1 MVTELSARA
10 CAKINLFLRV
20 TGRRGDGFHE
30 LDSVFLPVSLADQ
43 IRLEIRAADEPS
55 VSVKCNLPELARSQN
70 NLAARAARSFMSEF
84 KLAAEVLIDLEKHI
98 PVGAGLG
105 GGSSD
110 AATILCMMAAAA
122 QLSDEDAAGRLRRIA
137 LSLGADVPFFLDP
150 RPSRVTGIGERITA
164 LEGVAALPIV
174 IAVPPFEVS
183 TAAIFRALEPAGWS
197 GAALDEHIEAIA
209 RGEIAAEHL
218 VNDLAAVAIAQFP
231 EIRRLKG
238 LLEDSGARAAQMSGS
253 GGAVFG
259 VFGSLDAAER
269 AATKIQ
275 RRAPFATVI
284 VATTL
289 NGESEGES
297 A

>member
-1 MVTELSARA
+1 MVTELSGRA

-20 TGRRGDGFHE
+20 TGRRGDGYHE
-30 LDSVFLPVSLADQ
+30 LDSVFLPLSLADE

-55 VSVKCNLPELARSQN
+55 VSVNCNLPELARSKD

-84 KLAAEVLIDLEKHI
+84 DLVADVSIDLKKHI

-110 AATILCMMAAAA
+110 AATVLCMMAAAA
-122 QLSDEDAAGRLRRIA
+122 QLTDDDAAGRLHRIA
-137 LSLGADVPFFLDP
+137 LTLGADVPFFLDP
-150 RPSRVTGIGERITA
+150 QPSRVTGIGERIVSI
-164 LEGVAALPIV
+164 EGVPSMPIV

-197 GAALDEHIEAIA
+197 GEASDEHIEAIM
-209 RGEIAAEHL
+209 RGEISPEFL

-259 VFGSLDAAER
+259 VFESAEEAES
-269 AATKIQ
+269 AATKIR

-284 VATTL
+284 ATSTL
-289 NGESEGES
+289 DGESDDEV

>member
-1 MVTELSARA
+1 MVTELTGLA

-20 TGRRGDGFHE
+20 TGRRGDGYHE
-30 LDSVFLPVSLADQ
+30 LDSVFLPVSLADE
-43 IRLEIRAADEPS
+43 IRLEIRAADEPT
-55 VSVKCNLPELARSQN
+55 VTVNCNLPELARSQN

-84 KLAAEVLIDLEKHI
+84 ELVGEVAIDLEKHI

-122 QLSDEDAAGRLRRIA
+122 QLTDDEATSRLRRIA

-150 RPSRVTGIGERITA
+150 RPSRVTGIGERIVEIA
-164 LEGVAALPIV
+164 DVPRIPIV

-197 GAALDEHIEAIA
+197 GAAPDDHLEAVA
-209 RGEIAAEHL
+209 RGDIEIEHL

-231 EIRRLKG
+231 G
-238 LLEDSGARAAQMSGS
+238 DSPS
-253 GGAVFG
+253 
-259 VFGSLDAAER
+259 
-269 AATKIQ
+269 
-275 RRAPFATVI
+275 
-284 VATTL
+284 
-289 NGESEGES
+289 
-297 A
+297 

>member
-1 MVTELSARA
+1 MTTELSGRA

-20 TGRRGDGFHE
+20 TGRRGDGYHE
-30 LDSVFLPVSLADQ
+30 LDSIFLPLSLADE
-43 IRLEIRAADEPS
+43 IRLEIRAANEPA
-55 VSVKCNLPELARSQN
+55 VTVNCNLPELARLGN
-70 NLAARAARSFMSEF
+70 NLAARAARAFMSEF
-84 KLAAEVLIDLEKHI
+84 DLVADISIDLEKRI
-98 PVGAGLG
+98 PLGAGLG

-122 QLSDEDAAGRLRRIA
+122 QLTDEAAMSTLRRIA

-150 RPSRVTGIGERITA
+150 RPSRVTGIGERIVELA
-164 LEGVAALPIV
+164 GLPRIPIV

-183 TAAIFRALEPAGWS
+183 TAAIFRALEAGAWS
-197 GAALDEHIEAIA
+197 GPAPADHIEAIV
-209 RGEIAAEHL
+209 RGNVANEHL
-218 VNDLAAVAIAQFP
+218 VNDLAPVAIAQFP

-259 VFGSLDAAER
+259 VFDSADEAESAAI
-269 AATKIQ
+269 KI
-275 RRAPFATVI
+275 RKRAPFATVI
-284 VATTL
+284 AASTL
-289 NGESEGES
+289 DGESDDEV

>member
-1 MVTELSARA
+1 MVTELSGRA

-20 TGRRGDGFHE
+20 TGRRVDGYHE
-30 LDSVFLPVSLADQ
+30 LDSVFLPLSLADE

-55 VSVKCNLPELARSQN
+55 VSVNCNLPELSRSKD

-84 KLAAEVLIDLEKHI
+84 DLVAGVSIDLKKHI
-98 PVGAGLG
+98 PIGAGLG

-110 AATILCMMAAAA
+110 AATVLCMMAAAA
-122 QLSDEDAAGRLRRIA
+122 QLTDDEAAGRLRRIA
-137 LSLGADVPFFLDP
+137 LTLGADVPFFLDP
-150 RPSRVTGIGERITA
+150 LPSRVTGIGERIETI
-164 LEGVAALPIV
+164 EGVPPMPIV

-197 GAALDEHIEAIA
+197 GAARNEHLEAIL
-209 RGEIAAEHL
+209 RGEISPEFL

-259 VFGSLDAAER
+259 VFDSIEEAES
-269 AATKIQ
+269 AATKI
-275 RRAPFATVI
+275 RKRAPFATVI
-284 VATTL
+284 ATSTL
-289 NGESEGES
+289 DGESDDEV

>member
-1 MVTELSARA
+1 MVTELSGRA

-20 TGRRGDGFHE
+20 TGRRGDGYHE
-30 LDSVFLPVSLADQ
+30 LDSVFVPVSLADE
-43 IRLEIRAADEPS
+43 IHLEVRAAGDPS
-55 VSVKCNLPELARSQN
+55 VTVKCNWPELARSTN

-84 KLAAEVLIDLEKHI
+84 DLVAEVLIDLEKHI
-98 PVGAGLG
+98 PAGAGLG

-122 QLSDEDAAGRLRRIA
+122 QLTEEDAAGRLRRIA
-137 LSLGADVPFFLDP
+137 IGLGADVPFFLDP
-150 RPSRVTGIGERITA
+150 QPSRVTGIGERIA
-164 LEGVAALPIV
+164 PIAGVPRMPIV

-197 GAALDEHIEAIA
+197 GAAPDEHIAAIA
-209 RGEIAAEHL
+209 RGDVSPELL

-259 VFGSLDAAER
+259 VFDSADAAER
-269 AATKIQ
+269 AAAKIE
-275 RRAPFATVI
+275 RRAPFASVFA
-284 VATTL
+284 ATTL
-289 NGESEGES
+289 DGETDGE
-297 A
+297 AA

>member
-1 MVTELSARA
+1 MVTELSGRA

-20 TGRRGDGFHE
+20 TGRRVDGYHE
-30 LDSVFLPVSLADQ
+30 LDSVFLPLSLADE

-55 VSVKCNLPELARSQN
+55 VSVKCNLPELARSED

-84 KLAAEVLIDLEKHI
+84 DLVAGVSIDLKKHI
-98 PVGAGLG
+98 PIGAGLG

-110 AATILCMMAAAA
+110 AATVLCMMAAAA
-122 QLSDEDAAGRLRRIA
+122 QLTDDEAAGRLRRIA
-137 LSLGADVPFFLDP
+137 LTLGADVPFFLDP
-150 RPSRVTGIGERITA
+150 LPSRVTGIGERIETI
-164 LEGVAALPIV
+164 EGVPPMPIV

-197 GAALDEHIEAIA
+197 GAARNEHLEAIL
-209 RGEIAAEHL
+209 RGEISPEFL

-259 VFGSLDAAER
+259 VFDSIEEAES
-269 AATKIQ
+269 AATKI
-275 RRAPFATVI
+275 RKRAPFATVI
-284 VATTL
+284 ATSTL
-289 NGESEGES
+289 DGESDDEV

>member
-1 MVTELSARA
+1 MVTELSGRA

-20 TGRRGDGFHE
+20 TGRRGDGYHE
-30 LDSVFLPVSLADQ
+30 LDSIFLPLALADE
-43 IRLEIRAADEPS
+43 IRLEVRAAVEPS
-55 VSVKCNLPELARSQN
+55 VTVNCNLPELARN
-70 NLAARAARSFMSEF
+70 NLAASAARSFMSEF
-84 KLAAEVLIDLEKHI
+84 DLVAEVSIELEKRI

-110 AATILCMMAAAA
+110 AATVLCMMAAAA
-122 QLSDEDAAGRLRRIA
+122 QLTDEDVAGRLHRVA

-150 RPSRVTGIGERITA
+150 RPSRVTGIGERIVEIA
-164 LEGVAALPIV
+164 GLPRIPIV

-183 TAAIFRALEPAGWS
+183 TAAIFRALEPGAWS
-197 GAALDEHIEAIA
+197 GPAPTGHIDAIM
-209 RGEIAAEHL
+209 RGKIANQHL
-218 VNDLAAVAIAQFP
+218 VNDLAPAAIAQFP

-259 VFGSLDAAER
+259 LFDSTDEAESAAI
-269 AATKIQ
+269 KI
-275 RRAPFATVI
+275 RKRAPFATVI
-284 VATTL
+284 ATTTL
-289 NGESEGES
+289 DGESDDEV

>member
-1 MVTELSARA
+1 MVTELSGRA

-20 TGRRGDGFHE
+20 TARRGDGYHE
-30 LDSVFLPVSLADQ
+30 LDSIFLPLALADE
-43 IRLEIRAADEPS
+43 IRLEVRAADEPS
-55 VSVKCNLPELARSQN
+55 VTVNCNLPELARN
-70 NLAARAARSFMSEF
+70 NLAASAARSFMSEF
-84 KLAAEVLIDLEKHI
+84 DLVADVSIDLEKRI

-110 AATILCMMAAAA
+110 AATVLCMMAAAA
-122 QLSDEDAAGRLRRIA
+122 QLTDEDVAGRLHRVA

-150 RPSRVTGIGERITA
+150 RPSRITGIGERIVEIA
-164 LEGVAALPIV
+164 GLPRIPIV

-183 TAAIFRALEPAGWS
+183 TAAIFRALEPVAWS
-197 GAALDEHIEAIA
+197 GPAPAQHIDAIM
-209 RGEIAAEHL
+209 RGKIANQHL
-218 VNDLAAVAIAQFP
+218 VNDLAAAAIAQFP

-259 VFGSLDAAER
+259 LFDSTDEAESAAI
-269 AATKIQ
+269 KI
-275 RRAPFATVI
+275 RKRAPFATVI
-284 VATTL
+284 ATTTL
-289 NGESEGES
+289 DGESDDEV